1 MDQEEFTMIGIAI
14 QLLWILIGVIVICAV
29 IYFVFWV
36 LRSVMAIAIPDRI
49 EQAVWL
55 IVLILVLIAILTLIA
70 GGDASIHFPRIGR

>member
-1 MDQEEFTMIGIAI
+1 MISIAI

-29 IYFVFWV
+29 VYFVFWV
-36 LRSVMAIAIPDRI
+36 LRSVMEIPVPPRI

-55 IVLILVLIAILTLIA
+55 IILILVVIALLTLIA